1 MKRETK
7 LWNSIKSHNKFSLCE
22 VWKSHKLKSKFCVS
36 TAWNTFDNE
45 LSCQQCGHF
54 HFCATST
61 AGILRMTNILC
72 KQSKWNWKRSQEG
85 QVTKAPDPLQNK
97 SHHFDTFVKILLFFP
112 FTFNNSLK
120 SGDCGGRMTF
130 FFKIKFLCWF
140 FTQVAFLP
148 NLCPIR
154 REVRGVNS
162 RENEERI
169 SFSFG
174 SIVWVSSFFR
184 TRFLGGSERDLF
196 FGNSVGVTF
205 FFFCARSSLSDN
217 SVGVTY
223 RIESEVSFLDRD
235 NSIQILK
242 GPLNHLSDHLETLSH
257 HLSHH
262 LINQNISTQILTT

>member
-7 LWNSIKSHNKFSLCE
+7 LWKSIKSHNKFSLCE

-97 SHHFDTFVKILLFFP
+97 SHPFDTFVKILLFFP

-130 FFKIKFLCWF
+130 FFKIKFFCWF
-140 FTQVAFLP
+140 LPKLLSYLICVQFEEKFAVLTHVKTKREFPFLLVVLSEFRP
-148 NLCPIR
+148 FFELVFWEDLKGI
-154 REVRGVNS
+154 
-162 RENEERI
+162 
-169 SFSFG
+169 FS
-174 SIVWVSSFFR
+174 SAIVLVWLSSSFVHVHHYQTIVLVWLTALNQKFHFLTVITAFR
-184 TRFLGGSERDLF
+184 FW
-196 FGNSVGVTF
+196 GV
-205 FFFCARSSLSDN
+205 
-217 SVGVTY
+217 
-223 RIESEVSFLDRD
+223 
-235 NSIQILK
+235 
-242 GPLNHLSDHLETLSH
+242 
-257 HLSHH
+257 H
-262 LINQNISTQILTT
+262 LIT